1 MQSSEAPGE
10 VPNRQKTFPHPA
22 LRATFFRREKVS
34 REQRRQWIH
43 FLVSI
48 ATMLLLSLFTVWR
61 AAVTAW
67 RPAADRLYF
76 FPDNGWLGR
85 IDRSWLNDFLLGPGT
100 VACFFVAFTFLYAL
114 HGLLGHRANN
124 RSWAD
129 HKRLMKI
136 ILYGLLVRALL
147 EAWAEEVE
155 IFPSRLVFDPWDL
168 TVELGG
174 IVLGAWIV
182 QTLSYPLFSRLS
194 HFAPEETLPQRSAMR
209 AAFSIDAASV
219 VATGFYI
226 FLTDPFELQPL
237 TLLERQILA
246 LEIGIV
252 FVTFRACLKRG
263 IGPSLIPSA
272 DPGYRREDLAS
283 VSP

>member
-1 MQSSEAPGE
+1 
-10 VPNRQKTFPHPA
+10 
-22 LRATFFRREKVS
+22 
-34 REQRRQWIH
+34 
-43 FLVSI
+43 
-48 ATMLLLSLFTVWR
+48 MLSLALFTVWR

-67 RPAADRLYF
+67 RPTAERHYL
-76 FPDNGWLGR
+76 FPNNTWLGS

-114 HGLLGHRANN
+114 HACFRPPTDN

-129 HKRLMKI
+129 HQRLMKI

-147 EAWAEEVE
+147 EAWAEEVG
-155 IFPSRLVFDPWDL
+155 IFTSRFVFDPWDL

-182 QTLSYPLFSRLS
+182 PILSYPLFSRLP
-194 HFAPEETLPQRSAMR
+194 HFAPEQTLPKLHALR
-209 AAFSIDAASV
+209 AAISIDAASV

-226 FLTDPFELQPL
+226 FLTNPFEFQPL

-252 FVTFRACLKRG
+252 FVGFRACLKRG
-263 IGPSLIPSA
+263 LAPSLIPSG
-272 DPGYRREDLAS
+272 DPGYRKGDLAGAS
-283 VSP
+283 S